1 MVSNFLWEFPPYC
14 EELLEFLAL
23 QIADPFSPK
32 GGHRK
37 KARTNFL
44 YSLCSLYSY
53 SFFFIIVA
61 NKWCVAGVQRI
72 ECSLNSESR
81 EIKGKGGEGS
91 DPHPLPSLLFLLTS
105 FCAILTI

>member
-1 MVSNFLWEFPPYC
+1 MVSNFLWEFTPYC

-44 YSLCSLYSY
+44 YSL
-53 SFFFIIVA
+53 
-61 NKWCVAGVQRI
+61 
-72 ECSLNSESR
+72 
-81 EIKGKGGEGS
+81 
-91 DPHPLPSLLFLLTS
+91 
-105 FCAILTI
+105 IL

>member
-37 KARTNFL
+37 KARTNL
-44 YSLCSLYSY
+44 YIL
-53 SFFFIIVA
+53 SFCKILA
-61 NKWCVAGVQRI
+61 NKWCVAGVQII

-81 EIKGKGGEGS
+81 GIKGKGGEGS

-105 FCAILTI
+105 VCAILTI